1 MWYLE
6 SAESPRLSPITHIR
20 PCGTWTSK
28 GIVDGTALGYR

>member
-20 PCGTWTSK
+20 PCATWTSK
-28 GIVDGTALGYR
+28 GIVEGAAPGNR